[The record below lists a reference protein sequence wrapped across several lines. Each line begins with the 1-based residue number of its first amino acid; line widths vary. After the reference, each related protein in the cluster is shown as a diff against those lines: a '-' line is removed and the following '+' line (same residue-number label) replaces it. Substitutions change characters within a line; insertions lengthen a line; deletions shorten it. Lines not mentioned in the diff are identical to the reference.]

1 MMKQLFDTSSYRCSS
16 LITKTYSTS
25 FSKGVSLLAPSI
37 RPAIHAIYGFV
48 RYADEIVDSFQEYN
62 REELLTEFEAD
73 YQKALARKISLNP
86 IINAFQEVVHKYQL
100 QPLVEDFLASMRMD
114 LFKVDYN
121 TLHEYQQYIY
131 GSADVV
137 GLMCLRVFVQG
148 DDHEYERLKPYA
160 MRLGSAFQK
169 VNFLRDFK
177 ADVEELGRSYFPNME
192 HSTLNENT
200 KKEIIKDIEADF
212 AEAYKGIVQL
222 PMECRLGVY
231 LAYRYY
237 LRLLKELKL
246 ADSLK
251 IMQQRIRV
259 SNFFKMEILLKSYLR
274 YKLNII

>member
-1 MMKQLFDTSSYRCSS
+1 MKQLFDSSSYRCSS

-48 RYADEIVDSFQEYN
+48 RYADEIVDTFHDYN
-62 REELLTEFEAD
+62 QEELLNEFQAD
-73 YQKALARKISLNP
+73 YEKALERRISLNP
-86 IINAFQEVVHKYQL
+86 IINAFQEVVHQYQL
-100 QPLVEDFLASMRMD
+100 QKLVDAFMHSMRMD
-114 LFKVDYN
+114 LYKSDY
-121 TLHEYQQYIY
+121 TTVQDYQEYIY

-137 GLMCLRVFVQG
+137 GLMCLRVFVKG
-148 DDHEYERLKPYA
+148 DDAEYERLKPYA

-177 ADVEELGRSYFPNME
+177 ADVEQLGRSYFPNLQ
-192 HSTLNENT
+192 SSSLNEPT

-222 PMECRLGVY
+222 PLECRLGVY

-246 ADSLK
+246 ADSWK
-251 IMQQRIRV
+251 IMNERIRV
-259 SNFFKMEILLKSYLR
+259 NNFFKMEILLKAYLR